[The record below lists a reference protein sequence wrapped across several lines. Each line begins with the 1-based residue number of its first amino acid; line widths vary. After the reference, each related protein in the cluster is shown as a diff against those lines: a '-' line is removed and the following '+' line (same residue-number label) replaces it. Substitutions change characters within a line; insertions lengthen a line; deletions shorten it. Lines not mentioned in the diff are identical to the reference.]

1 MQETSGKRI
10 QQQTTFW
17 AERVLCGLLYIKKV
31 CGLQPFVVFFPFHVI
46 MAESSNVLVEH
57 HKWAQLAITHAREKM
72 GAGPCFGK
80 KSKTNSKQ
88 AFFA

>member
-1 MQETSGKRI
+1 M
-10 QQQTTFW
+10 W
-17 AERVLCGLLYIKKV
+17 VVVYKKV
-31 CGLQPFVVFFPFHVI
+31 CGFQPFVVFFPFHVI